1 MNTYLKSL
9 IFLFI
14 FSILHFG
21 YEITGWI
28 FLTPFCGINES
39 LFQHLKIAFWSY
51 LLLVLLIE
59 YPFIR
64 NKLATQTTSFWYSRL
79 LSSVIL
85 PWIILVIWYLLPA
98 LYGKV
103 KTPLVDLIWAIGVT
117 YLSCL
122 FVGFLEMEIEKAE
135 FGLTTRY
142 IILFLVVASG
152 FLFVWFTYRLPWIDL
167 FTNPKIYK

>member
-1 MNTYLKSL
+1 
-9 IFLFI
+9 
-14 FSILHFG
+14 
-21 YEITGWI
+21 
-28 FLTPFCGINES
+28 
-39 LFQHLKIAFWSY
+39 
-51 LLLVLLIE
+51 
-59 YPFIR
+59 
-64 NKLATQTTSFWYSRL
+64 
-79 LSSVIL
+79 VIL